1 MSEPNASSEFDLN
14 VWLANLPQELPP
26 GSQET
31 PGNDQVLVEAK
42 DTDYIHNLTLYRAV
56 DSGDLETTKSFL
68 DLHPDALTA
77 SLSSDGDTALH
88 IAVLAGRVKV
98 VGELVK
104 RIDEKDLAIK
114 NKNGATALNFAATGG
129 VTKIAEYLVR
139 KNRELLTIPNQH
151 GNIPVVIASLYGHD
165 DMVRYLYRETPIAEL
180 DPDKGTNG
188 AMLLTSCIIDDIF
201 DIPLDLLQRYRKLA
215 YAQDNDGDTAIDM
228 LAQKPSAFP
237 SGTQLAFWKKWIY
250 SFIYIRSAYAS
261 NNISHG
267 DIERPHLGPAEH
279 KNFFTPAMTKL
290 LHMVWKSLNLFVP
303 AIKHIYEVKLA
314 HVQTQELLSCVCREI
329 STQGESQFEKVG
341 IKKVV
346 FIAVKHGIVEF
357 ITEIMKHYPD
367 IIWCYDDYNRHIFL
381 YATLQRQ
388 EKIFNL
394 IYTMGAKKNSVAT
407 NWDKAHNNILH
418 QAAFLAPSS
427 QLDRVSGAALQM
439 QRELQWF
446 KEVESIVQPKY
457 KEMVNLHN
465 KTPQALFSDQHKKLV
480 EQGEKWMKETA
491 ESCTVVAALIAT
503 IMFSAAFTV
512 PGGYDEYTGIPLYL
526 HRNSFMVFIV
536 SDAMSLF
543 SSCTSVLMFLGILT
557 SRYGEEDFL
566 KSLPRKLI
574 IGLSSLFFS
583 IATMMVTFGVTL
595 VIILKARIAWVSFPI
610 ILLASLPV
618 TLFALLQF
626 PLLVEIFYSTYGP
639 GIFNKPKKWWIIE
652 TE

>member
-26 GSQET
+26 GSRET
-31 PGNDQVLVEAK
+31 SGDDQVLVEAK

-77 SLSSDGDTALH
+77 SLSADGDTALH

-165 DMVRYLYRETPIAEL
+165 DMVRYLYRETPIEEL

-250 SFIYIRSAYAS
+250 SF
-261 NNISHG
+261 
-267 DIERPHLGPAEH
+267 
-279 KNFFTPAMTKL
+279 
-290 LHMVWKSLNLFVP
+290 P

-367 IIWCYDDYNRHIFL
+367 IIWCYDDYNRHIFS

-457 KEMVNLHN
+457 KEMVNLHY
-465 KTPQALFSDQHKKLV
+465 KTPRALFSDQHKKLV

-536 SDAMSLF
+536 ADAMSLF

>member
-98 VGELVK
+98 VEELVK
-104 RIDEKDLAIK
+104 RIDKKDLAIK

-139 KNRELLTIPNQH
+139 KSRELLTIPNQH

-250 SFIYIRSAYAS
+250 SS
-261 NNISHG
+261 
-267 DIERPHLGPAEH
+267 
-279 KNFFTPAMTKL
+279 MTKL

-566 KSLPRKLI
+566 KSLPRQLI

-610 ILLASLPV
+610 ILLAGLPV

>member
-31 PGNDQVLVEAK
+31 PGNDQEAK

-98 VGELVK
+98 VEELVK
-104 RIDEKDLAIK
+104 RIDKKDLAIK

-139 KNRELLTIPNQH
+139 KSRELLTIPNQH

-250 SFIYIRSAYAS
+250 SS
-261 NNISHG
+261 
-267 DIERPHLGPAEH
+267 
-279 KNFFTPAMTKL
+279 MTKL

-566 KSLPRKLI
+566 KSLPRQLI

-610 ILLASLPV
+610 ILLAGLPV

>member
-98 VGELVK
+98 VEELVK
-104 RIDEKDLAIK
+104 RIDKKDLAIK

-139 KNRELLTIPNQH
+139 KSRELLTIPNQH

-201 DIPLDLLQRYRKLA
+201 GEKIFCCVIVLDIPLDLLQRYRKLA

-250 SFIYIRSAYAS
+250 SF
-261 NNISHG
+261 
-267 DIERPHLGPAEH
+267 
-279 KNFFTPAMTKL
+279 
-290 LHMVWKSLNLFVP
+290 P

-566 KSLPRKLI
+566 KSLPRQLI

-610 ILLASLPV
+610 ILLAGLPV